1 MWGTAPRDPQFE
13 APHPDHAAGDV
24 HRRSA
29 HAETVLHGVTAAN
42 FINQPILGRP
52 AQVRFLINLSRV
64 LPEHVLDRR
73 QDTKVKPSPPSSIA
87 LGRVV
92 KALGSGKLLD
102 QLGAVLQKSQ
112 IQYGELA
119 A

>member
-64 LPEHVLDRR
+64 LPERFG
-73 QDTKVKPSPPSSIA
+73 SPPRHQGKAQPAVQHSI
-87 LGRVV
+87 G
-92 KALGSGKLLD
+92 
-102 QLGAVLQKSQ
+102 
-112 IQYGELA
+112 
-119 A
+119 